1 MDHVKSSKR
10 FKSQN
15 MNKHNCHRRNYRL
28 SILKHFGI
36 VWKYQTENSNGKR
49 NEGKKHTHIHNT
61 IGWNIKDQTFNPY
74 FRMAYTKTDICQLV
88 KYNLMLFV
96 SFFGSLTTSLC
107 AHIHISLTSRTPFIR
122 DFAHFFWRIFYGAWL
137 KERQSNV
144 KSANNNRH
152 KNTCAELQSHWKC
165 SLMYKIC
172 ILCCSPNARLYHF
185 VRASISKRE

>member
-1 MDHVKSSKR
+1 MSPSQLSFID
-10 FKSQN
+10 FKAFWD
-15 MNKHNCHRRNYRL
+15 RL
-28 SILKHFGI
+28 K
-36 VWKYQTENSNGKR
+36 VSNGKFEWR
-49 NEGKKHTHIHNT
+49 KERRKKKHTHTHNT

-96 SFFGSLTTSLC
+96 SFFGSLTTSLG

-144 KSANNNRH
+144 RSANNNRH
-152 KNTCAELQSHWKC
+152 KNTCAELQSIENALSCTKYAF
-165 SLMYKIC
+165 SV
-172 ILCCSPNARLYHF
+172 ARLMPIYITLC
-185 VRASISKRE
+185 AQALAKGSKILRFDGRKIFIK